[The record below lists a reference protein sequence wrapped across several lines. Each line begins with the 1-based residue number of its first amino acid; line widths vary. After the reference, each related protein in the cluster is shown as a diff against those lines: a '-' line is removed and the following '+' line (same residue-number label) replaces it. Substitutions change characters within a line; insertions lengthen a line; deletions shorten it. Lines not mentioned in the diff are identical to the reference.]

1 MSSSGWGFYSPTSDR
16 HRRCVRNRI
25 LATLRFPERQRY
37 SLKPMILNGW
47 KAIGNYLNC
56 SPRTAQRWAQS
67 GLPIHRPAARRRG
80 VVITFTEEVEAWL
93 TGSSPVT
100 ATKVVLITREGVRAA
115 TALPAVHPSGADL
128 AAEASR
134 AKPVGKSP
142 VPAGADRIGQP
153 GIQVQE
159 VDLVSGTV
167 IVQFS
172 EGTLATFTPT
182 FLYANRDEGRSK
194 RRPS

>member
-1 MSSSGWGFYSPTSDR
+1 
-16 HRRCVRNRI
+16 
-25 LATLRFPERQRY
+25 
-37 SLKPMILNGW
+37 MILNGW
-47 KAIGNYLNC
+47 KAIGTYLNC

-80 VVITFTEEVEAWL
+80 VVITFTEDVEAWL
-93 TGSSPVT
+93 TGSSPVA
-100 ATKVVLITREGVRAA
+100 ATKVVLITREGGRAA
-115 TALPAVHPSGADL
+115 TALPAADLSRPEL

-134 AKPVGKSP
+134 AKPAGQSP
-142 VPAGADRIGQP
+142 VGAGVDRIGEP

-172 EGTLATFTPT
+172 EGTLASFTPS
-182 FLYANRDEGRSK
+182 FLYANRDEGCSK